1 MKDNKSI
8 IRVDSTLKSSIKKQ
22 ALTPRE
28 SYNEILWR
36 IMYDLEDQKKINQ
49 LNRINLKKRK

>member
-1 MKDNKSI
+1 MKETKSI
-8 IRVDSTLKSSIKKQ
+8 IQIDKTLMSAIKKY
-22 ALTPRE
+22 AITSTE